1 MARQFPV
8 NIEIYAGTDF
18 SKKYYM
24 KNQDLTPT
32 DITGYT
38 FEARLAK
45 HATAQDAVKT
55 SSTAPVY
62 RYVDFTVTI
71 TDAANGEY
79 TLSLPAAT
87 TAKLKEGKYV
97 YNIVSTPDGG
107 VRSDNVNGLAFVI
120 VAFAHTGDGGSLDP
134 NYP

>member
-18 SKKYYM
+18 SKKFYM

-38 FEARLAK
+38 FESRLAK
-45 HATAQDAVKT
+45 HSTSQDAVATT
-55 SSTAPVY
+55 STSPVW
-62 RYVDFTVTI
+62 RYVDFVVTI
-71 TDAANGEY
+71 TDATNGEY
-79 TLSLPAAT
+79 TLSLPADT
-87 TAKLKEGKYV
+87 TSKLKEGKYV

-107 VRSDNVNGLAFVI
+107 VRSDNVNGLVFVI
-120 VAFAHTGDGGSLDP
+120 IAFAYTGTNGSLDP

>member
-1 MARQFPV
+1 MARQFPINV
-8 NIEIYAGTDF
+8 EIYAGTDF
-18 SKKYYM
+18 SKKFFM

-32 DITGYT
+32 DITDYT

-45 HATAQDAVKT
+45 HAKAQNAVT
-55 SSTAPVY
+55 TTSTAPVY

-71 TDAANGEY
+71 TDAVNGEY

-97 YNIVSTPDGG
+97 YNIVSTPSGG

-120 VAFAHTGDGGSLDP
+120 IAFAYTGDGGSLDP
-134 NYP
+134 DYP